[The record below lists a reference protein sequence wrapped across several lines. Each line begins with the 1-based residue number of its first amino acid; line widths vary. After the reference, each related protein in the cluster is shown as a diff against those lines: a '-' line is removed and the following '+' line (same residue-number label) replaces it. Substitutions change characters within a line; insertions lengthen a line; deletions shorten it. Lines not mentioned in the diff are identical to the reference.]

1 MTNINKL
8 TEEYKPKKK
17 KTVQAVD
24 VVDVPTVETVSEDA
38 TRVVTTQKA
47 VSDIQLR
54 QKIRTKY

>member
-17 KTVQAVD
+17 TVQA
-24 VVDVPTVETVSEDA
+24 VDVPTVETVNKDA
-38 TRVVTTQKA
+38 TRIVTTQKD
-47 VSDIQLR
+47 VSDIQQK